1 MEFINRMKNFL
12 LKNVERPMI
21 KFFLFSIF
29 DTLVG
34 ATGMLLYGIFTHT
47 YGPIWV
53 RNQYIGLWLTALIM
67 FISIQS
73 LYIEVKSWNKY
84 SSFLLDLMF
93 FSVELII
100 NLLMLVFYSMAKKI
114 DASIWSVYLFSVNLT
129 NLFILFSR
137 RRSVKEKRDS
147 TNNQSAEDTLIS
159 HPLTQ
164 NQEVKSKSIKENLFF
179 ALKIFNGI
187 LRIACLIVSGFL
199 VAGACIDGTGRP
211 SIRGKFINVRIGD
224 TESTDLIKLH
234 YLCSKS
240 SFDTNDDSVI
250 MLEGDLTHSL
260 VDLLSLQKLLA
271 LKNRTSCIWDKPG
284 LGFSDYLYNGMKS
297 YNLYHNMINAMLA
310 NEEMLNLEKLS
321 FVATGSFGGDL
332 IYQYALD
339 HPERVKSLTFLD
351 VVPNNVEFSIK
362 NKLSNFTEKEAEAY
376 KNKEYSHRQTYSK
389 LKNAFGVPWGIIS
402 FYIEPYKAF
411 FSYLNDDIDWFSH
424 TEKKSITENYFINII
439 KDKVS
444 SFSSNV
450 VINDTIP
457 LYLIISKKSDEQ
469 IIQNKCT
476 SRKIDRNSNECKFEI
491 NSNRMLIQE
500 KEKLSSLVPKS
511 KLIECNLDEC
521 SLDYFLGAGA
531 NYTVS
536 ILLIEFNL

>member
-1 MEFINRMKNFL
+1 
-12 LKNVERPMI
+12 MI
-21 KFFLFSIF
+21 I
-29 DTLVG
+29 
-34 ATGMLLYGIFTHT
+34 
-47 YGPIWV
+47 
-53 RNQYIGLWLTALIM
+53 
-67 FISIQS
+67 
-73 LYIEVKSWNKY
+73 
-84 SSFLLDLMF
+84 
-93 FSVELII
+93 
-100 NLLMLVFYSMAKKI
+100 FYSMAKKI

-137 RRSVKEKRDS
+137 RRSVKEKRNS

-164 NQEVKSKSIKENLFF
+164 NQEVKNKSIKENLIF

-187 LRIACLIVSGFL
+187 LKIACLIVSGFL

-211 SIRGKFINVRIGD
+211 SIRGKFIDVRIGD

-240 SFDTNDDSVI
+240 SFDASDVI

-297 YNLYHNMINAMLA
+297 YNSPLYHNMINAMLA

-362 NKLSNFTEKEAEAY
+362 NKLSNFTEKEAEDY
-376 KNKEYSHRQTYSK
+376 KNKEYSYRQTYSK

-402 FYIEPYKAF
+402 FYVEPYKPF
-411 FSYLNDDIDWFSH
+411 FSDLNDEIDWFSH
-424 TEKKSITENYFINII
+424 TEKKSITENYFINIV
-439 KDKVS
+439 KDRVS

-450 VINDTIP
+450 VINHTIP
-457 LYLIISKKSDEQ
+457 LNLIISKKSDEQ
-469 IIQNKCT
+469 IIQYKCT
-476 SRKIDRNSNECKFEI
+476 PRKIDRNSEECKYEI

-511 KLIECNLDEC
+511 KLIECKLDEC
-521 SLDYFLGAGA
+521 SVDYFLGAGA
-531 NYTVS
+531 NYTIS
-536 ILLIEFNL
+536 ILLDDFNL